1 MNTSIK
7 PHVLLPALCMGL
19 TFLLLGALKVA
30 GTPSGRGCVKTQTDA
45 RALSRGDS
53 RPIAGAGSANLHGSR
68 PWHLSGFSHSL
79 GKEWTT
85 ASAQEKSKPQDSLA
99 VSSEQRAQA
108 KTTFKEQ
115 CSRCHGADGKG
126 DTVLGDMLFPPDFT
140 DAKWWKGRNNERLTQ
155 SITNGKNEM
164 PAFGKKL
171 TKTEILTLIAYVRC
185 FNTSEASDKRKAT
198 CD

>member
-1 MNTSIK
+1 
-7 PHVLLPALCMGL
+7 
-19 TFLLLGALKVA
+19 LLLLVHELA
-30 GTPSGRGCVKTQTDA
+30 
-45 RALSRGDS
+45 
-53 RPIAGAGSANLHGSR
+53 IAGAGSANLHCSR
-68 PWHLSGFSHSL
+68 PWHLSACSHSP
-79 GKEWTT
+79 GRESPG
-85 ASAQEKSKPQDSLA
+85 ASGQEKTKPQDSLA